1 MGGVMMAL
9 ARLVLD
15 YLKILIWPI
24 IVVLVLTLYGRDVIT
39 LIARIKKVS
48 MAGIADIELS
58 TGADPQRDAPVQTS
72 TPPRM
77 WLNLKTLS
85 ASQRE
90 CLQGAE
96 HVLRAKGF
104 AHNLQHNGQMS
115 VSGEVDEYSGII
127 WCVSDLGLAFFVV
140 AGPDAAIAREKS
152 NELLFALESI
162 LTFTGSR

>member
-1 MGGVMMAL
+1 MGGVVMAL

-58 TGADPQRDAPVQTS
+58 TGTDPQRDSPVKTS
-72 TPPRM
+72 APPRM

-96 HVLRAKGF
+96 HVLRAQGF
-104 AHNLQHNGQMS
+104 SNNLQHNGQMS
-115 VSGEVDEYSGII
+115 VSGEFDEYAGII
-127 WCVSDLGLAFFVV
+127 WCLSEFGLAFFVV
-140 AGPDAAIAREKS
+140 AGPDAAIARGKVD
-152 NELLFALESI
+152 ELLFALES
-162 LTFTGSR
+162 LPSFTGSR